1 MVDQQTYNFNRDLL
15 NSEKHARLMNVLLI
29 TQLDCRVLSI
39 RWIFLHVPA
48 ITPDLSSVVLR
59 DYGDLSL

>member
-15 NSEKHARLMNVLLI
+15 NNEKHARLMNLLRI

-39 RWIFLHVPA
+39 RWSFLQCLP
-48 ITPDLSSVVLR
+48 
-59 DYGDLSL
+59 SLLN